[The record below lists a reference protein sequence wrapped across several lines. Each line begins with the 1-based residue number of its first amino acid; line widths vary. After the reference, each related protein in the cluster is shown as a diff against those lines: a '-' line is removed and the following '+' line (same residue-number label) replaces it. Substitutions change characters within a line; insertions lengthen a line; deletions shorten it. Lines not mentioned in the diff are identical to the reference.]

1 MRQVFQEIP
10 STNERLRLQNPNL
23 WDSIIAFEQHQGRGR
38 RGNTWV
44 SPKGGFYFSICSPQ
58 HKLLPLIAGL
68 SSKLSLES
76 FHQFNVSLKWP
87 NDLILDGKKLG
98 GILCESHNDFAIVGV
113 GINIEKTPDVS
124 SSISL
129 NDVDA
134 SINLLDLADK
144 FENILQ
150 RELMNFDS
158 NDFFISYR
166 KAEILLGKNVRW
178 NNSEGLVIDIT
189 ENGEL
194 MVEENNN
201 IITLSAEEVHLEH

>member
-1 MRQVFQEIP
+1 M
-10 STNERLRLQNPNL
+10 
-23 WDSIIAFEQHQGRGR
+23 
-38 RGNTWV
+38 
-44 SPKGGFYFSICSPQ
+44 
-58 HKLLPLIAGL
+58 
-68 SSKLSLES
+68 
-76 FHQFNVSLKWP
+76 
-87 NDLILDGKKLG
+87 
-98 GILCESHNDFAIVGV
+98 GV

-166 KAEILLGKNVRW
+166 KAEILLGMNVRW

-201 IITLSAEEVHLEH
+201 IITLNAEEVHPEH